1 MSLPIEDGI
10 DAWVKLTGGDCHSW
24 RQFKEEGK
32 RLVTRG
38 HVRDDIKSGCPFSAL
53 RTRGDL
59 HNAEKAALTTHRP
72 EFLPTPPATQEHFM
86 HNPVPNSSRNNN
98 LSPPPSMSGSGSAS
112 KCPIR
117 LLDERSPEEIAEYFE
132 THKHEI
138 PRSHEVCVKRYQSN
152 EQSIRQLD
160 AKYGSLVNML
170 QGLGMKHQPWLPA
183 QEDEKGFAEM
193 DAKSAKKVEQWA
205 GNVPETLD
213 IGNTASENLPKSSG
227 VDAEER
233 EGHFDR
239 LLKEIRVGESP
250 SRPWGIQ
257 VPGGVPYKDHAES
270 EAAPTPKG
278 AAPVIAP
285 QAQIHKANEECEG
298 SKNDRMPVVFNGPVF
313 FGYDADQAASFFQKC
328 GWDSPGQSRTNT

>member
-1 MSLPIEDGI
+1 MPIEDGI

-24 RQFKEEGK
+24 RQFKEGGK
-32 RLVTRG
+32 KLATRED
-38 HVRDDIKSGCPFSAL
+38 VRDDIKSGCPFSAMKS
-53 RTRGDL
+53 RGAL
-59 HNAEKAALTTHRP
+59 QNAEKAALVTHRP
-72 EFLPTPPATQEHFM
+72 ESLPTPPATQEHFM
-86 HNPVPNSSRNNN
+86 HNPVPTSSRNND

-183 QEDEKGFAEM
+183 KEDEEGFAEM

-205 GNVPETLD
+205 GNVPETPD
-213 IGNTASENLPKSSG
+213 IGIIASESLPRSSR

-239 LLKEIRVGESP
+239 PLKEIRVGESP
-250 SRPWGIQ
+250 SRPWGIS
-257 VPGGVPYKDHAES
+257 VPGCVPYKDHAES

-278 AAPVIAP
+278 AAPVISP
-285 QAQIHKANEECEG
+285 QLRMHTANEVYEG
-298 SKNDRMPVVFNGPVF
+298 PKNDKMPVIFNGPVF
-313 FGYDADQAASFFQKC
+313 FGYDADQAASLIQKC
-328 GWDSPGQSRTNT
+328 GWDLREH